1 MSDLMVRLIAK
12 LDANQTKKDIKKI
25 EQQLNKK
32 GIKLKTAL
40 NTSESK
46 QEVNKLIKELQSVL
60 SQNGLTVNTS
70 AIQSAIH
77 QLAEETPKI
86 FNTSELDTQGKI
98 YVQKVSNTIE
108 KANAEIASKLKSPG
122 NSFEEANKSANSM
135 E

>member
-1 MSDLMVRLIAK
+1 MDNLTVRLIAK
-12 LDANQTKKDIKKI
+12 LDASQTQKDIKKI

-32 GIKLKTAL
+32 GIKLKAVL
-40 NTSESK
+40 NTAESK

-60 SQNGLTVNTS
+60 SQNGLTVDTS

-86 FNTSELDTQGKI
+86 FNTSELDRQGEI

-108 KANAEIASKLKSPG
+108 KANAEIASRLKAPG
-122 NSFEEANKSANSM
+122 NSFKEANKSANTM